1 MGSCCT
7 TSKPQSKKQPKYND
21 DSYTNDINQKQKE
34 NQDNTQGQNQKID
47 SKKIMKKKENGIVI
61 GGANAE
67 PNQKM
72 SEDERRRK
80 AAEAAEQRQ
89 LANKNRGLSEK
100 GIVEMQFKEK
110 KMQEAEK
117 YEQKNE
123 NYVLQWK

>member
-7 TSKPQSKKQPKYND
+7 TSKPSKH
-21 DSYTNDINQKQKE
+21 
-34 NQDNTQGQNQKID
+34 QDNTQGQNQKID
-47 SKKIMKKKENGIVI
+47 SKKIMKKKENGIII

-80 AAEAAEQRQ
+80 VAEAAEQRQ